1 MIKAHKIRL
10 NPTSEQANSFARAAG
25 AARFPF
31 NWAVAEWMRR
41 DEAGDKPSALAIVI
55 FGMRDRPGGF
65 GQGNFEVEI
74 AWRRGSTEPLAP
86 TLLIAGAY
94 SRPGREMLGR
104 GKPRQIDPN
113 LGQDRGC
120 GRLLDA
126 DDALDELHGF
136 FKRAQMLLN
145 LLLNPFD
152 RGFEESD
159 MSQDLVQQEAMMGLD
174 SSLQGQAQIRQFRP
188 QPPPCQLR

>member
-1 MIKAHKIRL
+1 MHRRRL
-10 NPTSEQANSFARAAG
+10 SSFLQGERHS
-25 AARFPF
+25 
-31 NWAVAEWMRR
+31 VAELLQLTHVMTLLPMSIQVGKIVSSQILIGLLFEQDMIDDYQDAVRHCDNGFLLATPMR
-41 DEAGDKPSALAIVI
+41 DPMVLGGEIVI

-65 GQGNFEVEI
+65 GQGSFEVEI

-126 DDALDELHGF
+126 DDALGELHGF

-145 LLLNPFD
+145 L
-152 RGFEESD
+152 
-159 MSQDLVQQEAMMGLD
+159 
-174 SSLQGQAQIRQFRP
+174 
-188 QPPPCQLR
+188 